1 MAFVAGKDAVFK
13 LDNSGGSLVDLSTY
27 ITDVSH
33 SLDTATAETT
43 SLGKDDTTLIATI
56 GSASLSVTGLFD
68 ATLLAHLGAVRGSSS
83 SLSYEFY
90 PAGTPSGLPKVS
102 GECVLTN
109 MSPSASVGGVEGLSF
124 SLECT
129 GAQTI
134 GTA

>member
-1 MAFVAGKDAVFK
+1 MAFVAGKNAVLK
-13 LDNSGGSLVDLSTY
+13 LDNSGGSLVDLSSY

-43 SLGKDDTTLIATI
+43 ALGNDDTTLIATI
-56 GSASLSVTGLFD
+56 GSGSVSVTGLFD

-90 PAGTPSGLPKVS
+90 PAGTTSGLPKVS

>member
-1 MAFVAGKDAVFK
+1 MAFVAGKNAVLK
-13 LDNSGGSLVDLSTY
+13 LDNNGGSLVDLSSY

-43 SLGKDDTTLIATI
+43 ALGSSDTSVIATI
-56 GSASLSVTGLFD
+56 GSGSVSVTGLFD
-68 ATLLAHLGAVRGSSS
+68 ATLLAHLGGIRGSATTK
-83 SLSYEFY
+83 SYEFF
-90 PAGTPSGLPKVS
+90 PEGTASGKPKIS

-124 SLECT
+124 SLDCT

-134 GTA
+134 GTV

>member
-27 ITDVSH
+27 ITDGSH

-90 PAGTPSGLPKVS
+90 PAGPTSGLPKVS

>member
-43 SLGKDDTTLIATI
+43 SLGKAATPLLATI
-56 GSASLSVTGLFD
+56 GSASRSVAGLFD
-68 ATLLAHLGAVRGSSS
+68 ATLLAHLGAGRGASR

-90 PAGTPSGLPKVS
+90 PAGTTSGLPKVS